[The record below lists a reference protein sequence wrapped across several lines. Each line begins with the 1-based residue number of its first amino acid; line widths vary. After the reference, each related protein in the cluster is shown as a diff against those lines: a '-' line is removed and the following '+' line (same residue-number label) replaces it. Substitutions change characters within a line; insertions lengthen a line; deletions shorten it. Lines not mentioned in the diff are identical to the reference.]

1 MLMIESLRRRGYVQV
16 DYADGAP
23 DPLTLHAPIRVIGTW
38 PRVSPKVRDAGI
50 SCSVTASQTY
60 TEIEPRLRRSRAAIY
75 SPWRSDRAE
84 SENHTLGV
92 ERGRPDTWM
101 QPGGRAERVERHA
114 SLESIRL
121 DPAAQFPTRSRADLV
136 PTVKAY
142 LATSTG
148 RTVLG

>member
-1 MLMIESLRRRGYVQV
+1 RLRTSRLRRRCAGSAY
-16 DYADGAP
+16 
-23 DPLTLHAPIRVIGTW
+23 LTRSDTSYRNVA
-38 PRVSPKVRDAGI
+38 RVSPKVRDAGI

-114 SLESIRL
+114 SLESICL

-136 PTVKAY
+136 P
-142 LATSTG
+142 L
-148 RTVLG
+148 